1 MLKINREC
9 QLPTQRLYSI
19 SSPDTYGDRLRFTP
33 AYPTSV
39 TPTVTLCRRMCVG
52 RKKCVTLLYNIL
64 ISIYTKKQ
72 ENDTNKHVQN
82 KMDNARRLSVL
93 AQE

>member
-64 ISIYTKKQ
+64 ISIAIRAIMGLVALT
-72 ENDTNKHVQN
+72 
-82 KMDNARRLSVL
+82 ALGR
-93 AQE
+93 